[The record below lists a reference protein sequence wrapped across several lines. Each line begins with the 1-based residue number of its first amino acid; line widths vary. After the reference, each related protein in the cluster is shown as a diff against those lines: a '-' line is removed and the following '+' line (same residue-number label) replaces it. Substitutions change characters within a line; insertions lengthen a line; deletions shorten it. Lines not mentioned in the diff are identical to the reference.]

1 MAENKTI
8 RKCAIYTR
16 VSTSEQKV
24 DSQLKQLKAFAFSQ
38 NHKVVEIYIDKMS
51 GAVTQRPEFQRM
63 LRDARMRKFEIILVS
78 SLDRFSREGIVNTL
92 TYLQRLKRY
101 GVALKSIRE
110 SWCDTTDEGVGEML
124 IGVVA
129 WLSKQERINIS
140 KNTKRTLD
148 QYKKDLKEKGYFIN
162 KKGEKRY
169 SLGRPKGSRDL
180 NPRNNL
186 GYLKR
191 WEK

>member
-1 MAENKTI
+1 MVENKTI

>member
-1 MAENKTI
+1 MTDNKKI
-8 RKCAIYTR
+8 RNCAIYAR

-24 DSQLKQLKAFAFSQ
+24 DAQLKQLKAFAYSQ
-38 NHKVVEIYIDKMS
+38 NDEVVEIYIDKMS

-78 SLDRFSREGIVNTL
+78 SLDRFSREGIINTL
-92 TYLQRLKRY
+92 TYLQRLKKY

-124 IGVVA
+124 ISVVA

-148 QYKKDLKEKGYFIN
+148 QYKKDLEEKGYFIN
-162 KKGEKRY
+162 KKGKKCY